1 MLHGLWHYQY
11 TRFATDLTPEMQ
23 SWLYRK
29 TQGIPDVL
37 VKLLYNAQKLCILD
51 GREKLD
57 FEVFESAYLKN
68 LGMVSDYMAELA
80 TVRGTLRAAKKSGRP
95 PLEVYSEY
103 IKGEVEL

>member
-1 MLHGLWHYQY
+1 MLLHGLWHYQY

-57 FEVFESAYLKN
+57 FEVFESAFLKEPWAWYLTIWQSLQQSAFPARK
-68 LGMVSDYMAELA
+68 E
-80 TVRGTLRAAKKSGRP
+80 K
-95 PLEVYSEY
+95 
-103 IKGEVEL
+103 